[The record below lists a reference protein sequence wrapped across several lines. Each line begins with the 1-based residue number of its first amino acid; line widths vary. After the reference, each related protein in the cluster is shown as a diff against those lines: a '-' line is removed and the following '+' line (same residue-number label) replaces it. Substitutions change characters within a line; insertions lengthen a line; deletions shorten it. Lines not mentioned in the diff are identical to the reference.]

1 MALGNG
7 SDREESSIKK
17 FISLLTA
24 NITKPEDFKRLLFF
38 TVSVCT
44 SEHSFSPLEGLLEDI
59 QLLPFA
65 SRTRCYAALTRA
77 LIAKC

>member
-7 SDREESSIKK
+7 SDREESSTKK

-24 NITKPEDFKRLLFF
+24 NIIKPEDFKRLLLFM
-38 TVSVCT
+38 VSVCT
-44 SEHSFSPLEGLLEDI
+44 SEHSFGPPEGLLEDI

-65 SRTRCYAALTRA
+65 S
-77 LIAKC
+77 